1 MEYFIRVNERVIIRT
16 SKQNVDAYVKSLERF
31 FVDYGKRYSLGKKG
45 ASTRH
50 MTLFKLILKRVD
62 LVKMLEELY
71 VYEEASKNYEFNME
85 YFIDFK
91 LALED
96 TWKEDNYINEE
107 DNRQEAVE
115 EETQAPNDVEMGDID
130 AGDNLQ

>member
-1 MEYFIRVNERVIIRT
+1 VVKRS
-16 SKQNVDAYVKSLERF
+16 SKQNVEAYVKSLERF

-45 ASTRH
+45 GATKH
-50 MTLFKLILKRVD
+50 MTLFKLVMKKIN

-71 VYEEASKNYEFNME
+71 VYEEEYKNYEFNME

-96 TWKEDNYINEE
+96 TWKEDNYIHE
-107 DNRQEAVE
+107 DDERQQEVE
-115 EETQAPNDVEMGDID
+115 EETQPGDL
-130 AGDNLQ
+130 GDGDGEDLGEEDLDTKKQ